1 MAISGPAFMVA
12 HIILRMHG
20 YYLGIHDEDEVFE
33 ILHKISD
40 AKVDCDIW
48 LIEQWLRRK
57 TMTGGMPLSEAY
69 PITAEL
75 AVQAVYDDI
84 LCPLDI
90 VGGFLGAKPS
100 DHPGP
105 QLRHYSELCT

>member
-1 MAISGPAFMVA
+1 
-12 HIILRMHG
+12 
-20 YYLGIHDEDEVFE
+20 
-33 ILHKISD
+33 
-40 AKVDCDIW
+40 
-48 LIEQWLRRK
+48 
-57 TMTGGMPLSEAY
+57 MTGERPLSEAY

-105 QLRHYSELCT
+105 QLRHYSELCTWASISPHENSEKPFLIETIK